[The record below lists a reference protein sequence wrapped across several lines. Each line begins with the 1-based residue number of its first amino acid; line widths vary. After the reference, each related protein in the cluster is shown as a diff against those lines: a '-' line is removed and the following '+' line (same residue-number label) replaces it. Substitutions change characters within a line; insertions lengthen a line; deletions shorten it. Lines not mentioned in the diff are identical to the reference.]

1 MAAMKTLEF
10 WTAPAIFAALW
21 ISAMAFTLSEL
32 ATLSPSLRS
41 IGAQA
46 SRSGES
52 TSRSPEARRQAAR
65 HDR

>member
-1 MAAMKTLEF
+1 MTTLKF

-32 ATLSPSLRS
+32 ATLSPSLHS
-41 IGAQA
+41 IAAQTP
-46 SRSGES
+46 RTGES
-52 TSRSPEARRQAAR
+52 TPRSPEGRQATR